1 MGDGLDR
8 YFKSAKS
15 PKTEPKA
22 EEPRPVTSEEKT
34 APARD
39 WWAILQETVKSMV
52 LFPHHMAY
60 TRDHILPGR
69 PYITPEELGIQLDVP
84 LGVALVILDQLKT
97 EQQQPK

>member
-1 MGDGLDR
+1 MNHGLDR
-8 YFKSAKS
+8 YFKTAKS

-22 EEPRPVTSEEKT
+22 EEPRPVPSEEKT

-60 TRDHILPGR
+60 TRDHILPSR
-69 PYITPEELGIQLDVP
+69 PSITPEELAIQLDIS

-97 EQQQPK
+97 ERQQSK

>member
-1 MGDGLDR
+1 MSHGLER
-8 YFKSAKS
+8 YFKSTKT

-22 EEPRPVTSEEKT
+22 EEPHPTTSEEKL

-69 PYITPEELGIQLDVP
+69 PSITPEELAIQLEVP
-84 LGVALVILDQLKT
+84 LGVALVILNQLKT
-97 EQQQPK
+97 EQQQRK